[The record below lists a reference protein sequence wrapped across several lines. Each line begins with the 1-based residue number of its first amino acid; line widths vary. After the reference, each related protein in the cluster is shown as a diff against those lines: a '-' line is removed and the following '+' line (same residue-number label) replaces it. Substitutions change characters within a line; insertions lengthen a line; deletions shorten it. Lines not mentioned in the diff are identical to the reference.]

1 MTSNNGLKK
10 RYLDMMKKGSEK
22 RQSELSVLSLVSTDE
37 DNGLLKV
44 RLYFQGPIVFWGL
57 SEEPKLQK

>member
-1 MTSNNGLKK
+1 
-10 RYLDMMKKGSEK
+10 MMKKGSEK